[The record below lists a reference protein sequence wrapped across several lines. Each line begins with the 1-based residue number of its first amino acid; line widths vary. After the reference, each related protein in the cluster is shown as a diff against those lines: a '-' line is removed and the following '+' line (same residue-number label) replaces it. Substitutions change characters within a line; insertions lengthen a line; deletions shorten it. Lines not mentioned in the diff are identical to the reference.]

1 MMQLAFDY
9 QPTDSFGKIINQL
22 EGTPIDLKIFVN
34 RTAYN
39 VRNADSHESAEIED
53 DQTVTIHDDL
63 GNIFQK
69 VTEEDLN
76 KTISWLSDFTN
87 KVFYALQKNYF
98 DLLKIEND
106 EDRIEYLKKTLTKFL
121 FNVLSPHF

>member
-1 MMQLAFDY
+1 MYRL
-9 QPTDSFGKIINQL
+9 
-22 EGTPIDLKIFVN
+22 
-34 RTAYN
+34 
-39 VRNADSHESAEIED
+39 RNADSHESAEIED
-53 DQTVTIHDDL
+53 DQIVSLYDDH
-63 GNIFQK
+63 GNKLQK

-87 KVFYALQKNYF
+87 KVFNALQKNYF

-121 FNVLSPHF
+121 FKELSPDS